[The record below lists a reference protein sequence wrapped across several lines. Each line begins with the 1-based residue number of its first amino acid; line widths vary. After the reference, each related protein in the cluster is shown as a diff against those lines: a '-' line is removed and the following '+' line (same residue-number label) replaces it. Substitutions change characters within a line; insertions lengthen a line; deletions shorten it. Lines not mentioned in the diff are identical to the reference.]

1 MSCELTTIERWCSKT
16 HGGLKQIILL
26 PLSDISA
33 MPVQYQRSEI
43 SNNIT
48 MNTGVTLVEIEFDKN
63 TASIRERA
71 RENDAGKYYEQTIS
85 LYIKRDRTEVH
96 DFLTRMGSNRAH
108 LVITDWNG
116 QKKII
121 YNVKLSDDM
130 ESGESRGS
138 RHGTS
143 FNFTAQSIIKAP
155 FWTGSFDYA

>member
-1 MSCELTTIERWCSKT
+1 
-16 HGGLKQIILL
+16 
-26 PLSDISA
+26 
-33 MPVQYQRSEI
+33 
-43 SNNIT
+43 
-48 MNTGVTLVEIEFDKN
+48 MNSGVTLVEIEFDKN

-96 DFLTRMGSNRAH
+96 DFVTRLGLNRAH

-121 YNVKLSDDM
+121 YNAKLSDDM

-143 FNFTAQSIIKAP
+143 LNFTTQSSIKAP